1 MGETQSA
8 EDHGWNSPGESG
20 EWFSMQRM
28 FPSRHPHTNSRAS
41 CLVGMNSYGPVDRSW
56 AVLFLMLKNF
66 RAQRPGR
73 AHTLH
78 V

>member
-1 MGETQSA
+1 MLKTMAGTLQGSR
-8 EDHGWNSPGESG
+8 G
-20 EWFSMQRM
+20 EWGVVQHAEKVPLQTSLHQ
-28 FPSRHPHTNSRAS
+28 NKRAS
-41 CLVGMNSYGPVDRSW
+41 CLVGMNSYGPADRFW
-56 AVLFLMLKNF
+56 AVFFLMLKNF